1 MGAKFGP
8 AGNSESFQAMGY
20 RKTIQV
26 PEYITRMGLDAYEY
40 QCGRG
45 VRISEEAARAFGEKA
60 REHQVT
66 LSLHSPYYIS
76 LSGIEEEKRLGS
88 IEDILQSARAADA
101 MGAQRVVVHSGSCAK
116 LSRQQAMELAKD
128 TLTRA
133 YQRLDQ
139 EGLGHIRLCPETMGK
154 LNQLG
159 TLEEGACA
167 DLAVLRVRQ
176 GRFGYMDCGGARLT
190 GEGRL
195 ECVATLRAGEVVFD
209 PEARSM
215 PEWREAPEEYWKA
228 PGLLRSWTLW
238 K

>member
-88 IEDILQSARAADA
+88 IEYILQSARAADA
-101 MGAQRVVVHSGSCAK
+101 MGAQRVVVHSG
-116 LSRQQAMELAKD
+116 
-128 TLTRA
+128 
-133 YQRLDQ
+133 
-139 EGLGHIRLCPETMGK
+139 P
-154 LNQLG
+154 
-159 TLEEGACA
+159 
-167 DLAVLRVRQ
+167 
-176 GRFGYMDCGGARLT
+176 GGAGAHPPVPRDDGQAKPAGNAGGGAGAVPIRRAADSLH
-190 GEGRL
+190 RFWPP
-195 ECVATLRAGEVVFD
+195 ECPYLRRAQQ
-209 PEARSM
+209 
-215 PEWREAPEEYWKA
+215 
-228 PGLLRSWTLW
+228 L
-238 K
+238 

>member
-88 IEDILQSARAADA
+88 IEYILQSARAADA

-159 TLEEGACA
+159 TLE
-167 DLAVLRVRQ
+167 
-176 GRFGYMDCGGARLT
+176 
-190 GEGRL
+190 
-195 ECVATLRAGEVVFD
+195 
-209 PEARSM
+209 
-215 PEWREAPEEYWKA
+215 
-228 PGLLRSWTLW
+228 
-238 K
+238 